1 MRIAITGASGFI
13 GAALRRSLEA
23 DGHTVVPFVRRE
35 AGLGEVRWD
44 PAAGRLEPDDLR
56 GVDAVANLAGAGIG
70 DARWTE
76 ARKRTLVE
84 SRTLGTRLLAEA
96 LASVD
101 GGPGVLLS
109 GSAVGYYGDRG
120 DEVLTEASGPGDDF
134 LARLCVAWEA
144 ATQPAEAAG
153 VRVAHLRT
161 GLVFGPGGGI
171 LPRMALPFRF
181 GAGGRLGSGRQWMSW
196 IALEDE
202 VGALRFLLDHE
213 VRGPVDLTAPEPVT
227 NAQLTTTLG
236 RALHRPTLLP
246 APPFALRAV
255 LGRERAD
262 GLLFV
267 SQRVLPAVLQDAG
280 YEFRQPRLD
289 GALEAALR
297 GGGG

>member
-35 AGLGEVRWD
+35 AGPGEVRWD

-56 GVDAVANLAGAGIG
+56 GVDAVVNLAGAGIG

-153 VRVAHLRT
+153 FRVAHLRT

-227 NAQLTTTLG
+227 NAELTTTLG